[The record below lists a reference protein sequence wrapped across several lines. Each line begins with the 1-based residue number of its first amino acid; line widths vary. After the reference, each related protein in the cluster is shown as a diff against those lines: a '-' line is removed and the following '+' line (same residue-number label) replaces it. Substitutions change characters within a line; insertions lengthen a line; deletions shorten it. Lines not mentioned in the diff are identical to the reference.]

1 MKPKQSNKNG
11 EEEEPF
17 IEQRFYP
24 RASARVRVFGMAEPW
39 VVVWILESGV
49 NEKVRRARI
58 PGVTASRVCVYAKAG
73 SVGGARRLKIGEE
86 KRWIR
91 FNGAN
96 PIPALSSGG

>member
-1 MKPKQSNKNG
+1 MARKKNLSSSSDST
-11 EEEEPF
+11 
-17 IEQRFYP
+17 P
-24 RASARVRVFGMAEPW
+24 RGSARVRVFGRAEPW
-39 VVVWILESGV
+39 VVVWIVESGV

-58 PGVTASRVCVYAKAG
+58 PGVTASRVRVYAKAG

-96 PIPALSSGG
+96 LIPALSSGG